1 MLGTWSRSTWC
12 AALTNQRTTGFGN
25 FLLST
30 MKSFLILISLVSL
43 VSTTPLVYNEQFP
56 LGTQQESYPGFDLDL
71 NAVRLVQM
79 EGESPVWMTELEK
92 VINQRNS

>member
-1 MLGTWSRSTWC
+1 LARGPGARGGRHYSERLVTALGTSS
-12 AALTNQRTTGFGN
+12 F
-25 FLLST
+25 ST

-43 VSTTPLVYNEQFP
+43 VSTTPLVYNEQFS
-56 LGTQQESYPGFDLDL
+56 LGTQQGSYPGFDLDL

-79 EGESPVWMTELEK
+79 EGESPVWMTELDK

>member
-1 MLGTWSRSTWC
+1 MVPEHVACG
-12 AALTNQRTTGFGN
+12 TNQRTAGFVN
-25 FLLST
+25 FLLFST

-56 LGTQQESYPGFDLDL
+56 LGTQQGSYPGFNLDL